1 MTPGV
6 GDFLSSHQ
14 TRLNVQL
21 QSFADTEGL
30 GPCEE
35 QSALNLLFKAEQYAL
50 SNGGKRVRPLLV
62 YLSSR
67 AVSKGNPNAALDN
80 LTCAIEL
87 IHTYSLIHDDL
98 PAMDDDDLRRGKPS
112 LHKAYDE
119 ATAILVGD
127 GLQAR
132 AFELLAD
139 APGLSAEQRI
149 AMIKVLAAA
158 AGPRGMVG
166 GQFIDIQATN
176 SDMTLE
182 QLQAMHSLKTGAL
195 IRAALALGGIAAGAS
210 EQQLAALDEYGTHI
224 GLAFQVVDDILDV
237 EGDTQTL
244 GKTRGKDS
252 EANKPTYVKL
262 MGLDGAKTE
271 AQRLLEE
278 ALNALDDFGESADL
292 LRDLA
297 RYIVERDR

>member
-1 MTPGV
+1 MNKLVTSPTDGADPANLSGLYTACTYSLENSGKHIRPALYYAAANAV
-6 GDFLSSHQ
+6 G
-14 TRLNVQL
+14 
-21 QSFADTEGL
+21 A
-30 GPCEE
+30 
-35 QSALNLLFKAEQYAL
+35 KAAPDQVA
-50 SNGGKRVRPLLV
+50 
-62 YLSSR
+62 
-67 AVSKGNPNAALDN
+67 
-80 LTCAIEL
+80 CAIEL

-112 LHKAYDE
+112 LHKAFDE

-127 GLQAR
+127 GMQAK

-149 AMIKVLAAA
+149 AMVEVLSHAS
-158 AGPRGMVG
+158 GPRGMVG
-166 GQFIDIQATN
+166 GQFIDIKATG

-182 QLQAMHSLKTGAL
+182 QLQVMHSLKTGAL
-195 IRAALALGGIAAGAS
+195 IRAALALGGIATGGS
-210 EQQLAALDEYGTHI
+210 ETQLESLDGYGRHI

-252 EANKPTYVKL
+252 EANKPTYVRL
-262 MGLDGAKTE
+262 LGLEGAKTE
-271 AQRLLEE
+271 AQRLLE
-278 ALNALDDFGESADL
+278 AALDALDSFGKHADR

>member
-6 GDFLSSHQ
+6 GDFLATQQ
-14 TRLNVQL
+14 TRLNLQL
-21 QSFADTEGL
+21 LSFADTERLGL
-30 GPCEE
+30 CEE
-35 QSALNLLFKAEQYAL
+35 QSALDLLFKAGQYAL

-62 YLSSR
+62 CLSSR
-67 AVSKGNPNAALDN
+67 AVSNENPDAALDN
-80 LTCAIEL
+80 LTYAIEL

-98 PAMDDDDLRRGKPS
+98 PSMDDDDLRRGKPS

-139 APGLSAEQRI
+139 APGLSAEQKI
-149 AMIKVLAAA
+149 AMISVLSKA
-158 AGPRGMVG
+158 AGMQGMVG
-166 GQFIDIQATN
+166 GQFIDIHATN

-244 GKTRGKDS
+244 GKTQGKDS
-252 EANKPTYVKL
+252 EVNKPTYVKL
-262 MGLDGAKTE
+262 LGLDRAKTE

-278 ALNALDDFGESADL
+278 ALHALKDFGESADL